1 MISATRLRTKYGYI
15 NAIRV
20 KYANAT
26 PLDQNKCNEIAIEVM
41 DYIRTSH
48 MEMQMGMQMGMT
60 NDPIVVI
67 VEPEPMGIAF
77 NYTPLRVDSEPE
89 DIKPNIKTLLL

>member
-41 DYIRTSH
+41 DYIRTSP
-48 MEMQMGMQMGMT
+48 MGMQMGMT